1 MSLFTSILRN
11 SNTRIALI
19 ALAIVVLDQVTKRLV
34 LRFLG
39 YADEKVVIDGFFK
52 FVHWGN
58 TGAAW
63 SLFPGNNELLAVVAL
78 VALFV
83 LFFSRHHFDSGRL
96 TGQFAL
102 GFIFGGIITSIAD
115 QAFAFA
121 TNSMGRPSIA
131 TQFNVHFIAA
141 SAPGDELTAEGNV
154 LRKGRRVDVC
164 EIAVTNQ
171 DGKLIARATGTAIP
185 MA

>member
-1 MSLFTSILRN
+1 MSTDKENQADLSEFRDKVEKEPIGAFFGMKLLDLSPGHARVSMKLR
-11 SNTRIALI
+11 SE
-19 ALAIVVLDQVTKRLV
+19 
-34 LRFLG
+34 
-39 YADEKVVIDGFFK
+39 Y
-52 FVHWGN
+52 
-58 TGAAW
+58 
-63 SLFPGNNELLAVVAL
+63 
-78 VALFV
+78 
-83 LFFSRHHFDSGRL
+83 L
-96 TGQFAL
+96 TFN

-115 QAFAFA
+115 QAFACA

-141 SAPGDELTAEGNV
+141 ATPGDELTAEGKV

>member
-1 MSLFTSILRN
+1 MSTDRGNPTDLTEFRDKVEKEPIGAFFAMKLLDLSPGHARVSMKLRPE
-11 SNTRIALI
+11 
-19 ALAIVVLDQVTKRLV
+19 
-34 LRFLG
+34 
-39 YADEKVVIDGFFK
+39 Y
-52 FVHWGN
+52 
-58 TGAAW
+58 
-63 SLFPGNNELLAVVAL
+63 
-78 VALFV
+78 
-83 LFFSRHHFDSGRL
+83 L
-96 TGQFAL
+96 TFN

-115 QAFAFA
+115 QAFACA

-171 DGKLIARATGTAIP
+171 DGKLIARASGTAIP

>member
-1 MSLFTSILRN
+1 MERPTDEGN
-11 SNTRIALI
+11 PAD
-19 ALAIVVLDQVTKRLV
+19 LAGFR
-34 LRFLG
+34 
-39 YADEKVVIDGFFK
+39 EKVQKEPVGGFF
-52 FVHWGN
+52 GMRLLDL
-58 TGAAW
+58 
-63 SLFPGNNELLAVVAL
+63 SPGHAKV
-78 VALFV
+78 
-83 LFFSRHHFDSGRL
+83 SMRL
-96 TGQFAL
+96 RPEYLTFN

-115 QAFAFA
+115 QAFACA

-131 TQFNVHFIAA
+131 TQFNVHFISAA
-141 SAPGDELTAEGNV
+141 APGDELTAEGRV

>member
-1 MSLFTSILRN
+1 VTMSSDKGN
-11 SNTRIALI
+11 P
-19 ALAIVVLDQVTKRLV
+19 
-34 LRFLG
+34 
-39 YADEKVVIDGFFK
+39 ADLTEFRDKVEKEPVGGFFGMK
-52 FVHWGN
+52 LLDL
-58 TGAAW
+58 
-63 SLFPGNNELLAVVAL
+63 SPGQARVSMKLRPEY
-78 VALFV
+78 
-83 LFFSRHHFDSGRL
+83 L
-96 TGQFAL
+96 TFNGY
-102 GFIFGGIITSIAD
+102 IFGGIITSIAD
-115 QAFAFA
+115 QAFACA

-141 SAPGDELTAEGNV
+141 AAPGDELIAEGKV

>member
-1 MSLFTSILRN
+1 MREGVLAAMSTDKGNPTDLSEFRN
-11 SNTRIALI
+11 KVEKEPIGA
-19 ALAIVVLDQVTKRLV
+19 
-34 LRFLG
+34 FLG
-39 YADEKVVIDGFFK
+39 MKLLDLS
-52 FVHWGN
+52 
-58 TGAAW
+58 TGH
-63 SLFPGNNELLAVVAL
+63 
-78 VALFV
+78 
-83 LFFSRHHFDSGRL
+83 SRVSMKLRPEYL
-96 TGQFAL
+96 TFN

-115 QAFAFA
+115 QAFACA

>member
-1 MSLFTSILRN
+1 MLNI
-11 SNTRIALI
+11 
-19 ALAIVVLDQVTKRLV
+19 VLDNGSGVGYVSISAQILMTEGVQATMSTDNEKQADLADFRDKVAKEPIGSFFGMKLLELSPGHARV
-34 LRFLG
+34 SMKLRSE
-39 YADEKVVIDGFFK
+39 Y
-52 FVHWGN
+52 
-58 TGAAW
+58 
-63 SLFPGNNELLAVVAL
+63 
-78 VALFV
+78 
-83 LFFSRHHFDSGRL
+83 L
-96 TGQFAL
+96 TFN

-115 QAFAFA
+115 QAFACA

-141 SAPGDELTAEGNV
+141 AAPGDELTAEGKV